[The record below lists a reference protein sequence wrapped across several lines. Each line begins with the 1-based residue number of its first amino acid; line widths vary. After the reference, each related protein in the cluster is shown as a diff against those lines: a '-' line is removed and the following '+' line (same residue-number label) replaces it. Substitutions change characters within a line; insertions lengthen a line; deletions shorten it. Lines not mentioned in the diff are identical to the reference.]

1 MEPKPTNLGSSL
13 LVPSVQEL
21 TKETLSTVPSRYV
34 RLDQDPPII
43 SKITSLPEVPV
54 IDLTKLFSEDF
65 KEFELEKLHSACK
78 NWGFFQIINHG
89 VSPSLVEKVKTGIHA
104 FFNLPMEEKTKF
116 WQKTG
121 DMEGFGQAFV
131 VSEEQKLDWA
141 DMFYL
146 ISLPAHMRK
155 PHLFPQLALPF
166 KDTLESY
173 SIEMKNLA
181 TKILD
186 FIAESLK
193 IDDNYIKDS
202 FEEGLQMMRMNYY
215 PPCPQPDLVI
225 GLNPHSDAVGLT
237 ILLQVNEMEG
247 LQIRKD
253 GIWIPVKALPNA
265 FIVNIGEILE
275 LLNFVDYDK
284 WNLSEHR
291 DRATVN
297 SEKERLSV
305 ATFYSPK
312 MDGNIGPATSLI
324 TPERPALFK
333 RIGVEDYFKGLFSR
347 ELRGK
352 SYLDVLRIKDE
363 DVKSI

>member
-21 TKETLSTVPSRYV
+21 AKETLSTVPSRYV
-34 RLDQDPPII
+34 RLDQEPPII

-65 KEFELEKLHSACK
+65 KEFELEDVALC
-78 NWGFFQIINHG
+78 
-89 VSPSLVEKVKTGIHA
+89 L
-104 FFNLPMEEKTKF
+104 
-116 WQKTG
+116 
-121 DMEGFGQAFV
+121 
-131 VSEEQKLDWA
+131 QKLG
-141 DMFYL
+141 F
-146 ISLPAHMRK
+146 LPDYKSWSQSIIGGESEDRYVVLDHPPSSYK
-155 PHLFPQLALPF
+155 ETPF
-166 KDTLESY
+166 IPPTPPPIQQNPL
-173 SIEMKNLA
+173 
-181 TKILD
+181 
-186 FIAESLK
+186 AESLK
-193 IDDNYIKDS
+193 IDDNYIKDL

-225 GLNPHSDAVGLT
+225 DLNPHSDVVGLT
-237 ILLQVNEMEG
+237 ILLQVNEIEG

-275 LLNFVDYDK
+275 IMTNGIYQ
-284 WNLSEHR
+284 SIEH
-291 DRATVN
+291 RATVN

-312 MDGNIGPATSLI
+312 VDGNIGPAPSLI

-333 RIGVEDYFKGLFSR
+333 RIGVEDYFKGFLSR
-347 ELRGK
+347 ELSGK
-352 SYLDVLRIKDE
+352 SYVDVLRIKDE
-363 DVKSI
+363 DVKKHLNITCAFAGL